1 MLDQS
6 LFLSRPFE
14 IVCTEGGYL
23 SHQGYD
29 IASMRAPIQNIASL
43 LASFRQHTY
52 PIFHTR
58 EGHRPDL
65 SSLLPR
71 ELARSRNNHSGSGIG
86 DAGPMGRLLI
96 RGEPGHNII
105 PELYPLEGEPI
116 IDKPGKSAF
125 GYTDFELLL
134 KVKGIK
140 NLIICGVTEEVCVG
154 STVREATER
163 GYDCLV
169 VKDAVGASE
178 KGGLGVEGLAIEGG
192 IFGAWVAE
200 AREVVEAITKAAG
213 DDV

>member
-1 MLDQS
+1 
-6 LFLSRPFE
+6 
-14 IVCTEGGYL
+14 
-23 SHQGYD
+23 
-29 IASMRAPIQNIASL
+29 
-43 LASFRQHTY
+43 
-52 PIFHTR
+52 
-58 EGHRPDL
+58 
-65 SSLLPR
+65 
-71 ELARSRNNHSGSGIG
+71 
-86 DAGPMGRLLI
+86 MGRLLI
-96 RGEPGHNII
+96 RGESGHDII

-116 IDKPGKSAF
+116 INKPGKSAF